1 MSETSDVAV
10 TIDLDNLVGLDTR
23 EGMNALT
30 DFGDAAVLL
39 PLSVVILLWMIVH
52 HGRGV
57 SASWVIAVSLCV
69 GATTLL
75 KIYLYACPPQPNLVS
90 PSGHTSLSVLI
101 YGAIALVIATEQRRW
116 SRAVIFFSGTG
127 LIVAIV
133 GSRLWLNAHTA
144 PEVVIGIV
152 IGVATLTLFA
162 DRYGRSRTEGVSL
175 SPFILR
181 QALSLGAHVRKG
193 EKGTTVVYADRF
205 VPYRERTPP
214 KPATN
219 RKRFR
224 SSSASPAEL
233 RFQLS

>member
-1 MSETSDVAV
+1 M
-10 TIDLDNLVGLDTR
+10 L
-23 EGMNALT
+23 
-30 DFGDAAVLL
+30 
-39 PLSVVILLWMIVH
+39 VH
-52 HGRGV
+52 HGSRV

-101 YGAIALVIATEQRRW
+101 YGAIAVVIAAEQRLW

-127 LIVAIV
+127 LIVAIA

-175 SPFILR
+175 SPFIL
-181 QALSLGAHVRKG
+181 S
-193 EKGTTVVYADRF
+193 VVMVTAILHGQ
-205 VPYRERTPP
+205 
-214 KPATN
+214 
-219 RKRFR
+219 
-224 SSSASPAEL
+224 EL
-233 RFQLS
+233 RAEAFLHAISNHLHLKGIACTR